1 MATGTYQICEEIAV
15 GVNQFRRHAS
25 FCTVY
30 EGIFSKFINLKMRT
44 NIDAS
49 MTLNKWNRAHCY
61 FYAGNIMFTLTE
73 SFSSTY
79 LQASRIASW

>member
-1 MATGTYQICEEIAV
+1 MRVVTYQICKENTV
-15 GVNQFRRHAS
+15 SMNQFRRHAS

-44 NIDAS
+44 NIDVS
-49 MTLNKWNRAHCY
+49 MTINKWNRAHCY
-61 FYAGNIMFTLTE
+61 FCAGNIMFTLIE